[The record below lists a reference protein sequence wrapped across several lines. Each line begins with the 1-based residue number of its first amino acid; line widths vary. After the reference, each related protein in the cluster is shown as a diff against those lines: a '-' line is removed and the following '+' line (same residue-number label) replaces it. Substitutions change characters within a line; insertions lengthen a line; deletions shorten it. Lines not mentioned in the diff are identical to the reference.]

1 MRRTSYSSYSS
12 RSYRSGGYRRRNR
25 RNEGNGKTVVIIIL
39 VVGMIIYAA
48 LFFGLRKYAVYTPD
62 GLRLEVPW
70 LQETP
75 EESETP

>member
-1 MRRTSYSSYSS
+1 MKSHARRF
-12 RSYRSGGYRRRNR
+12 YRGRGA
-25 RNEGNGKTVVIIIL
+25 GKAIAAVVIIIL